1 MDNLDDPRLNFNYRT
16 REHGTVPMDAKR
28 DRFQWVSE
36 VAYKNVHRIVARG
49 YDTTELVERGTV

>member
-16 REHGTVPMDAKR
+16 RERGTVPMDTKR

-36 VAYKNVHRIVARG
+36 VAYKNVHRIVSR
-49 YDTTELVERGTV
+49 